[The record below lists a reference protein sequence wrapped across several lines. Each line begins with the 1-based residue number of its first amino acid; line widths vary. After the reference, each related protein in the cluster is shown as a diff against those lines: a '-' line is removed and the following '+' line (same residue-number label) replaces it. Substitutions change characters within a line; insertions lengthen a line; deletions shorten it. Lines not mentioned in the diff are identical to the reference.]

1 MLLKVKSNT
10 SIYIPIEHQPHFQK
24 ALEQYKYTLD
34 NGVWNIPN
42 GVVGNISTSG
52 LTIEIT
58 PNIDYLNFLDYFN
71 LLLLNLFDSESN
83 NLDYL
88 GKAHS
93 DIIAENILVSFKN
106 ELLKVVKKGFPKKY
120 NSERRVSRFIS
131 GNVDFVESFFNIQV
145 QKDLPIVTNVDILNY
160 NYEEIIEIGLAYK
173 KLKEITREAIL
184 PFEKISRHIKSNNH
198 NSRYLK
204 HKNFKNLESCYNL
217 AYIINNNLNG
227 VTKGDAK
234 NISFLIN
241 SNIVYEEFITN
252 YIKKILPNEDFRSK
266 VKLIV
271 ASTEDLVKS
280 LEVSPDLVYY
290 NPITIILDMKNKNY
304 YKKLNSSDFHQMIS
318 YMNAFDSKTALLLY
332 PTAEDVIEDDVF
344 NITYNKDIKII
355 RIGINIRNLNPTS
368 LEKKLIKYI
377 NFE

>member
-184 PFEKISRHIKSNNH
+184 PFEKISRHINSNNH

>member
-10 SIYIPIEHQPHFQK
+10 SVYIPIEHQPHFQK

-93 DIIAENILVSFKN
+93 DIIAENILVSFKH
-106 ELLKVVKKGFPKKY
+106 ELIKVVKKGFPKKY
-120 NSERRVSRFIS
+120 NSERTVSRFIN

-145 QKDLPIVTNVDILNY
+145 QKELPIVTSVDILNY
-160 NYEEIIEIGLAYK
+160 NYEEIIEIDLAYK

-184 PFEKISRHIKSNNH
+184 PFESISRHINSKSYNA
-198 NSRYLK
+198 RYLK

-217 AYIINNNLNG
+217 AYMINNNLNG
-227 VTKGDAK
+227 VTKGDSK

-241 SNIVYEEFITN
+241 SNVVYEDFITN
-252 YIKKILPNEDFRSK
+252 YIKKIFPNEDFRSK

-290 NPITIILDMKNKNY
+290 DPITIILDMKNKSY

-318 YMNAFDSKTALLLY
+318 YMNAFDSKTAILLY
-332 PTAEDVIEDDVF
+332 PTVEDVIEDDVF

-355 RIGINIRNLNPTS
+355 RIGINIRNLNPTY